1 MNRLALIVVL
11 GLLSGTT
18 HGTFE
23 LEDPAAEIF
32 EELQASRELQEMQ
45 APEKEIFCVMDTDTN
60 ECFCIHKE
68 TRQVLSIAHNECVV
82 RVSKPVIQEP

>member
-1 MNRLALIVVL
+1 MRRLALIVVL

-32 EELQASRELQEMQ
+32 EELQASRELQEME
-45 APEKEIFCVMDTDTN
+45 APEEKIFCVLDTDTN

-68 TRQVLSIAHNECVV
+68 SRQVLSIAHNECVV
-82 RVSKPVIQEP
+82 RVSKPETQEP

>member
-45 APEKEIFCVMDTDTN
+45 APEKEIFCVMDTDTD

-68 TRQVLSIAHNECVV
+68 TRQIISIAHNECVV
-82 RVSKPVIQEP
+82 RISKPETQEP